1 MQTFSEFS
9 GQLLKTLR
17 ENMRLSR
24 PALAE
29 LLGVTA
35 QAVYDWETD
44 RKKPGLDNLR
54 AIGKVFGII
63 FY

>member
-1 MQTFSEFS
+1 MQTFSEFT
-9 GQLLKTLR
+9 GALLKELR
-17 ENMRLSR
+17 EARGLSR

-29 LLGVTA
+29 LLGVSS
-35 QAVYDWETD
+35 QIVLDWEFD

-54 AIGKVFGII
+54 AIGAVFGIK

>member
-35 QAVYDWETD
+35 QAVYDWETG

-54 AIGKVFGII
+54 SIGKVFGII

>member
-9 GQLLKTLR
+9 GSLLKEQR
-17 ENMRLSR
+17 EARALSR

-35 QAVYDWETD
+35 QAVYDWETG